1 MDMRITYYRC
11 QTCKEQ
17 VHCDGCEKLL
27 VKQLSEESEIKNVQV
42 NMTAKTL
49 SLDTTL
55 DADILEE
62 VLEDV
67 GLYCA

>member
-27 VKQLSEESEIKNVQV
+27 IKQLSEESEIRNV
-42 NMTAKTL
+42 
-49 SLDTTL
+49 
-55 DADILEE
+55 
-62 VLEDV
+62 
-67 GLYCA
+67 

>member
-17 VHCDGCEKLL
+17 VHCNGSEKLL
-27 VKQLSEESEIKNVQV
+27 FKQLSEEPEIQNVQV

-55 DADILEE
+55 DVDTLEE

>member
-17 VHCDGCEKLL
+17 VHCGGCEKLL
-27 VKQLSEESEIKNVQV
+27 VKQLSEEPEIQNVQV

-49 SLDTTL
+49 SLDTTF
-55 DADILEE
+55 DADTLEE

>member
-17 VHCDGCEKLL
+17 VYCDGCEKLL
-27 VKQLSEESEIKNVQV
+27 VKQLSEESEIRNVQV

-55 DADILEE
+55 DADTLEE